1 MLPFWN
7 LRHCN
12 KEKDLNGN
20 EWGHWAELKR
30 AVEESQLLAMFIL
43 LNFFAKD
50 VIPAPDF

>member
-30 AVEESQLLAMFIL
+30 GVEITKEKHLLLSVFT
-43 LNFFAKD
+43 
-50 VIPAPDF
+50 